1 MDEKQAIAQL
11 KRGDPGG
18 LEVLVRLYQLP
29 ALRAAALIVGD
40 PAVAED
46 IVQNAFLRAGERIAQ
61 FDEQRP
67 FKPWFLRS
75 VVYDAIKAAK
85 RDRRFISLDDEEE
98 NAIRIDLAD
107 PSPLPEELVE
117 SREFTRAVWRALE
130 QLPPHQ
136 RAAIVLRYYL
146 DMREDEMGKE
156 LQSPT
161 GTIKWWLHDAR
172 RRLAKLLR
180 SSAEPEAP
188 FPSENPPH
196 SRYVGKSGGK
206 R

>member
-1 MDEKQAIAQL
+1 
-11 KRGDPGG
+11 
-18 LEVLVRLYQLP
+18 
-29 ALRAAALIVGD
+29 
-40 PAVAED
+40 
-46 IVQNAFLRAGERIAQ
+46 
-61 FDEQRP
+61 
-67 FKPWFLRS
+67 